1 MGVKGTFARGL
12 WEIKT
17 RSGLVRVPT
26 AEPAT
31 APEFDFPEATG
42 AKLPFHNP
50 AEVAAAMRPLR
61 GPGMP
66 EPIAQEAA
74 AATRGRIVCFSKWTA
89 DYGSP
94 LDWHRDPT
102 NGHRWKAD
110 AHWSRVLAGSRGVDV
125 KFTWEAA
132 RFPQAYAMARAAA
145 YDPAAAGDLS
155 EAFAAQL
162 SGFLASNPP
171 GLGVHWF
178 SGQEVAL
185 RMLSMLFG
193 WHVFSSMG
201 RFPAS
206 LSKAL
211 GKHLFHCGSHLA
223 EHIEYARDSVYNNH
237 LLSEALG
244 LLVAGSFVPCA
255 EGRKWRAEGLNILTE
270 QASEQIYSDG
280 AYIQQAHNYHRVAMQ
295 LFLWATAFVQAN
307 GEAAPPEWLAGMA
320 RSLDFLVAHEN
331 PEDGRLP
338 NYGANDGSRPLLLS
352 TSDLG
357 DFRPVL
363 QTLSLAT
370 RGERIYEPGPWDEM
384 PVWLLGPRSL
394 EMPLRRPSRKSVSF
408 AVTGHHVLRGKAEEN
423 FGAFRCGSIIDR
435 FSQIDMLHL
444 DVWWRGQ
451 NVLTDGGSYRYNGAE
466 RWHNHFL
473 RTESHNAVKVDGH
486 DQMLHFRQFKTIF
499 WTEAALLRFEDRAEW
514 AVAEGEHYGFRRTAS
529 STHRRA
535 VLFVKDDLWVVADTI
550 FGSGAHTARLHWL
563 AGAFPF
569 AFDAAAGCL
578 TLTTPRGEFCVTV
591 LDGAGS
597 TVAGADVVAGSED
610 PPRGWRSR
618 YYGEKEAVPSLAAS
632 AAGPLPLVFVSV
644 LSGGKPL
651 ISIEDDEWSVAL
663 ADRVVRFRL
672 ADGCFR
678 DVAVAGQSVPELRV

>member
-17 RSGLVRVPT
+17 RSGLLRVPT
-26 AEPAT
+26 AEPAA

-42 AKLPFHNP
+42 ARMPFHDP
-50 AEVAAAMRPLR
+50 AAVAAAMRPLLPPVLLQGVAR
-61 GPGMP
+61 
-66 EPIAQEAA
+66 EAA
-74 AATRGRIVCFSKWTA
+74 AASRGRIVCFSKWTA
-89 DYGSP
+89 DYGNP
-94 LDWHRDPT
+94 IDWHRDPT

-110 AHWSRVLAGSRGVDV
+110 AHWSRVLTGSDGVDV
-125 KFTWEAA
+125 KFTWEAG
-132 RFPQAYAMARAAA
+132 RFPHAYTMARAAA
-145 YDPAAAGDLS
+145 FDPTAARDLG

-162 SGFLASNPP
+162 SGFLTANPP
-171 GLGVHWF
+171 GKGVHWF

-185 RMLSMLFG
+185 RMLSVLFG
-193 WHVFSSMG
+193 WHVFSSPG
-201 RFPAS
+201 RFPAD

-211 GKHLFHCGSHLA
+211 GKHLFHCGAHLA

-244 LLVAGSFVPCA
+244 LVVAGSFVPGA
-255 EGRKWRAEGLNILTE
+255 DGRKWRSEGLDILTE
-270 QASEQIYSDG
+270 QASKQIYPDG

-295 LFLWATAFVQAN
+295 LFLWAAAFMQAN
-307 GEAAPPEWLAGMA
+307 GESVPREWLAGLA

-331 PEDGRLP
+331 PEDGWLP
-338 NYGANDGSRPLLLS
+338 NYGANDGSRPLPLS

-357 DFRPVL
+357 DFRPTL
-363 QTLSLAT
+363 QAASILA
-370 RGERIYEPGPWDEM
+370 RGERIYDEGPWDEM
-384 PVWLLGPRSL
+384 AVWLLGPGSL
-394 EMPLRRPSRKSVSF
+394 DLPRRRPVRKSVSF
-408 AVTGHHVLRGKAEEN
+408 GATGYHVLRGSSEEN
-423 FGAFRCGSIIDR
+423 FGTFRCGSIIDR

-473 RTESHNAVKVDGH
+473 RTESHNTVKVDGH

-499 WTEAALLRFEDRAEW
+499 WTEAAMPRFEDRADR
-514 AVAEGEHYGFRRTAS
+514 AVAEGEHYGFRRTANC
-529 STHRRA
+529 THRRA
-535 VLFVKDDLWVVADTI
+535 VLFVKDELWVVADTI
-550 FGSGAHTARLHWL
+550 FGTGSHTARLHWL

-569 AFDAAAGCL
+569 EFDATAGCL
-578 TLTTPRGEFCVTV
+578 TLSTPRGEFRVTV

-597 TVAGADVVAGSED
+597 PVAGADVVAGSDD

-618 YYGEKEAVPSLAAS
+618 YYGEKEPVPSLAAT
-632 AAGPLPLVFVSV
+632 ATGPLPLTFVSV
-644 LSGGKPL
+644 LSGGRPL
-651 ISIEDDEWSVAL
+651 VSVEHGEWSVAL
-663 ADRVVRFRL
+663 ADKFARFRL

-678 DVAVAGQSVPELRV
+678 DVAVAGQSVPLRV